1 MLDPTQLDYDTSPRL
16 RLIVA
21 ASSEGQHAYATL
33 WLNLT
38 DLNDN
43 SPKFSQSKYNSA
55 IWENNAQETYVTQVS
70 RLSLAITLLDILRHC
85 LNLVA

>member
-70 RLSLAITLLDILRHC
+70 HRQTLSQSGRFV
-85 LNLVA
+85 NLVNFD